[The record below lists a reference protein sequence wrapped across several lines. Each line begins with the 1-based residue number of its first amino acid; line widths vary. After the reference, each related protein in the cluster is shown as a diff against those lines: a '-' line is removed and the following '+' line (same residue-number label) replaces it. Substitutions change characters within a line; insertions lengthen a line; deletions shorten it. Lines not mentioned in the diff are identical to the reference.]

1 VEKSANWTGRAATRW
16 AMGLR
21 RAVLGWG
28 LRGAMAGGVLLGAP
42 APAQAQPQLQAQPV
56 DSLRAALRGH
66 PQPDAGRVNS
76 LNTLALALRNK
87 TPDESAALFE
97 EARQLAQLLGYTAGA
112 AEAELGLGFHYR
124 HRGEY
129 GKAES
134 FSEQA
139 RHDFELVGNHLGQTR
154 SLYNQSSIYSEQG
167 FYAKS
172 LQANRRG
179 LALAEAAHSRKWLAF
194 LNTQL
199 GITSTYLHEYDN
211 ARRYLTQGLRWARR
225 SGDQNGIG
233 HAYAG
238 LGNLYRAQGQWAAA
252 QRNYEQEANIFRQ
265 TNDEGGLVFEGINIG
280 DMAERQGHFA
290 EAFANVRRALQYARR
305 LPVPA
310 EVPRAQLVLA
320 RTFLHTGRP
329 DSAISYAL
337 RSLQTTRRS
346 GDRPSSRDASQ
357 VLAQASARR
366 GDFAAAYRYEEL
378 FGAYRDSLNSS
389 DLQRQAAVLEYRA
402 ELARKQVQIGTLTN
416 TSRLIQTRNRQQ
428 GWLLLGA
435 LLGLGAVGTLSVVLW
450 RNNREKQRAY
460 ALLTQQQDELRAA
473 QSQLV
478 AAEKW
483 AFVGELSAGIAH
495 ELQNPLAFMKNFA
508 DVSVGLLDHNPAA
521 QPAGLEQ
528 EIMAGLK
535 QNLLKISQQGQRAS
549 AIITDMLA
557 HARTGTGPHVPTEL
571 NALVA
576 EALALAYQGLRV
588 QDPAF
593 HATLV
598 QDFAPNLAPVPV
610 VPSDLTR
617 VLVNLCTN
625 ALHAVRQRQ
634 QGDAAIAYQPT
645 VTVCTRQAATGS
657 IEITVH
663 DNGTGMPA
671 HICEKIFQP
680 FFTTKPVGEGTGL
693 GLSLSHEIVTKG
705 HGGTLAVESVE
716 GEGTEFII
724 SLPPGGKA

>member
-1 VEKSANWTGRAATRW
+1 
-16 AMGLR
+16 MGLR
-21 RAVLGWG
+21 RAVLGLG
-28 LRGAMAGGVLLGAP
+28 LRGVLAGGVLLSSLLP
-42 APAQAQPQLQAQPV
+42 VRAQTHPL
-56 DSLRAALRGH
+56 DSLRAEVRAH
-66 PQPDAGRVNS
+66 PQPDAGRVKS
-76 LNTLALALRNK
+76 LNTLALELRK
-87 TPDESAALFE
+87 KAPDESGALFE

-112 AEAELGLGFHYR
+112 AEAELGLGFYRR
-124 HRGEY
+124 HRSEY
-129 GKAES
+129 GLAES
-134 FSEQA
+134 LSEQA
-139 RHDFELVGNHLGQTR
+139 RHDFELSGDRIGQTR
-154 SLYNQSSIYSEQG
+154 SLYNQACVYSEQG
-167 FYAKS
+167 LYARS
-172 LQANRRG
+172 LQVNLRG
-179 LALAEAAHSRKWLAF
+179 LALAEAAHSQKWLAF

-199 GITSTYLHEYDN
+199 GITSTDLHEYEN
-211 ARRYLTQGLRWARR
+211 ARRYLTRGLRWAVR

-233 HAYAG
+233 RAYTG

-252 QRNYEQEANIFRQ
+252 QRSYEEDANIFRQ
-265 TNDEGGLVFEGINIG
+265 TQDEAGRIFEAINIG
-280 DMAERQGHFA
+280 DMAERQGHHA
-290 EAFANVRRALQYARR
+290 EALAGTRRALRR
-305 LPVPA
+305 AQHLRAVG

-320 RTFLHTGRP
+320 RTLLHTGRP
-329 DSAISYAL
+329 DSAIIYAL
-337 RSLQTTRRS
+337 QSLEATRRS
-346 GDRPSSRDASQ
+346 GARQYSRDASQ

-402 ELARKQVQIGTLTN
+402 ELARKQAQIGVLTS
-416 TSRLIQTRNRQQ
+416 TGQLIRTQNRKQ

-435 LLGLGAVGTLSVVLW
+435 LLGLAAVGALSAVLW
-450 RNNREKQRAY
+450 RNDREKQRAY
-460 ALLTQQQDELRAA
+460 ALLKQQQDALYAA

-508 DVSVGLLDHNPAA
+508 DVSVGLLDHPTAP
-521 QPAGLEQ
+521 PAGLEQ

-557 HARTGTGPHVPTEL
+557 HARTGAGPRVPTEL

-588 QDPAF
+588 QDPTF

-625 ALHAVRQRQ
+625 ALYAVRQQ
-634 QGDAAIAYQPT
+634 ETAAGATYQPT
-645 VTVCTRQAATGS
+645 VTVSTRRTAAGTV
-657 IEITVH
+657 EIRVH
-663 DNGTGMPA
+663 DNGTGMPD
-671 HICEKIFQP
+671 HVREKIFQP

-705 HGGTLAVESVE
+705 HGGTLAVESRD
-716 GEGTEFII
+716 GEGADFLI

>member
-1 VEKSANWTGRAATRW
+1 MDKSANRTRGAASWTNR
-16 AMGLR
+16 LR
-21 RAVLGWG
+21 RTVRGWG
-28 LRGAMAGGVLLGAP
+28 LRGAIAGSVLLSAPVP
-42 APAQAQPQLQAQPV
+42 APAQPQLQTPAI
-56 DSLRAALRGH
+56 DSLRAEVRAH
-66 PQPDAGRVNS
+66 SQPDAARVKS
-76 LNTLALALRNK
+76 LNGLALELRNK
-87 TPDESAALFE
+87 APDESAALFE

-112 AEAELGLGFHYR
+112 AEAELGLGFYHR
-124 HRGEY
+124 HRSEY
-129 GKAES
+129 TLAES
-134 FSEQA
+134 LSEQA
-139 RHDFELVGNHLGQTR
+139 RRDFELSGDRLGQTR
-154 SLYNQSSIYSEQG
+154 SLYNQSSVYSEQG
-167 FYAKS
+167 LYAKS
-172 LQANRRG
+172 LQANLRG
-179 LALAEAAHSRKWLAF
+179 LALAKAAHSQKWLAF

-199 GITSTYLHEYDN
+199 GITSTYLHEYED
-211 ARRYLTQGLRWARR
+211 ARRYLMQGLRWARR

-233 HAYAG
+233 HAYTG

-252 QRNYEQEANIFRQ
+252 QRSYEQDANIFRRN
-265 TNDEGGLVFEGINIG
+265 NDETGLIFEEINVG
-280 DMAERQGHFA
+280 DMEERQGHYP
-290 EAFANVRRALQYARR
+290 EAFANARR
-305 LPVPA
+305 SLQRAQRLQTVG

-329 DSAISYAL
+329 DSAIIYAL
-337 RSLQTTRRS
+337 RSLQATRRS
-346 GDRPSSRDASQ
+346 GARQYSRDASQ
-357 VLAQASARR
+357 ILAQASARR

-378 FGAYRDSLNSS
+378 FGAYRDSLSSS

-402 ELARKQVQIGTLTN
+402 ELAKKQAQIGMLTSN
-416 TSRLIQTRNRQQ
+416 SRLIQTRNRQQ

-435 LLGLGAVGTLSVVLW
+435 LLGLGAVGTLSAVLW

-460 ALLTQQQDELRAA
+460 ALLKQQQDELRAA

-508 DVSVGLLDHNPAA
+508 DVSVGLLDHSPNA
-521 QPAGLEQ
+521 QSAGLEQ

-557 HARTGTGPHVPTEL
+557 HARTGTAPRVPTEL

-588 QDPAF
+588 QDTTF

-634 QGDAAIAYQPT
+634 REQEGATYQPT
-645 VTVCTRQAATGS
+645 VTVCTRQTAAGTV
-657 IEITVH
+657 EITVH

-671 HICEKIFQP
+671 HIREKIFQP

-705 HGGTLAVESVE
+705 HGGTLTVESQE